1 MECKFHSWLPSV
13 PPFQTPPPPVQALS
27 SGDTPWAAHPLSGFG
42 LVFQLSQRAGQLQ
55 FTQASESAQMV
66 CGLSAQALLRSST
79 AFVGRIHAADQA
91 DFHASLQASAL
102 HGEPWNWE
110 GRILTEG
117 EIKWINIRAA
127 MKRIDDKETPG
138 RPKVPCPPRGEGW
151 AEPSPGGAHA
161 QVQWNGIMINISHAR
176 RRESDLRDMAAHME
190 RAREQERARLARDMH
205 DELGQLLTALKM
217 DISLLRRRLGHDDA
231 QLNSMTHLVDAATAA
246 GRRVAAQLRPAV
258 LDLGLSDGLLWLA
271 EEFSQRYAIPVSHQI
286 ESAGELDDLTAIQIF
301 RIAQEAFTNIA
312 RHAQAKSVRLTLART
327 PGLIAL
333 DIVDDGLGFTPATQ
347 TSEKS
352 FGLRGMRERAHL
364 LGGTL
369 DCASVP
375 NHGTTLRVRV
385 PCTEC
390 GKPADAPTSG
400 KPISS

>member
-13 PPFQTPPPPVQALS
+13 PPFQSPPPPVQDLS
-27 SGDTPWAAHPLSGFG
+27 SDDTPWAAHPLSGFG

-127 MKRIDDKETPG
+127 VKRLDAT
-138 RPKVPCPPRGEGW
+138 
-151 AEPSPGGAHA
+151 

-217 DISLLRRRLGHDDA
+217 DISLLRRRLGPDDA
-231 QLNSMTHLVDAATAA
+231 QLNSMTQLVDAATAA

-271 EEFSQRYAIPVSHQI
+271 EEFSQRYGIPVSHQI
-286 ESAGELDDLTAIQIF
+286 EGAGELDDLTAIQIF

-312 RHAQAKSVRLTLART
+312 RHAQAKSVRLALART

-385 PCTEC
+385 PCIERGT
-390 GKPADAPTSG
+390 PADAPTSG
-400 KPISS
+400 KPISA

>member
-13 PPFQTPPPPVQALS
+13 PPFQSPPPPVQDLS
-27 SGDTPWAAHPLSGFG
+27 SDDTPWAAHPLSGFG

-127 MKRIDDKETPG
+127 VKRLDAT
-138 RPKVPCPPRGEGW
+138 
-151 AEPSPGGAHA
+151 

-217 DISLLRRRLGHDDA
+217 DISLLRRRLGPDDA

-271 EEFSQRYAIPVSHQI
+271 EEFSQRYGIPVSHQI
-286 ESAGELDDLTAIQIF
+286 EGAGELDDLTAIQIF

-385 PCTEC
+385 PCTER
-390 GKPADAPTSG
+390 GTPADAPTSG
-400 KPISS
+400 KPISA

>member
-1 MECKFHSWLPSV
+1 VECKFHSWLPSV
-13 PPFQTPPPPVQALS
+13 PPFQSPPPPVQDLS
-27 SGDTPWAAHPLSGFG
+27 SDDTPWAAHPLSGFG

-127 MKRIDDKETPG
+127 VKRLDAT
-138 RPKVPCPPRGEGW
+138 
-151 AEPSPGGAHA
+151 

-217 DISLLRRRLGHDDA
+217 DISLLRRRLGPDDA

-271 EEFSQRYAIPVSHQI
+271 EEFSQRYGIPVSHQI
-286 ESAGELDDLTAIQIF
+286 EGAGELDDLTAIQIF

-385 PCTEC
+385 PCTER
-390 GKPADAPTSG
+390 GTPADAPTSG
-400 KPISS
+400 KPISA

>member
-13 PPFQTPPPPVQALS
+13 PPFETPPPPVQDLS
-27 SGDTPWAAHPLSGFG
+27 SGDTPWTAHPLSGFG

-127 MKRIDDKETPG
+127 VKRID
-138 RPKVPCPPRGEGW
+138 
-151 AEPSPGGAHA
+151 AA

-217 DISLLRRRLGHDDA
+217 DISLLRRRLGPDDA
-231 QLNSMTHLVDAATAA
+231 QLNSMTQLVDAATAA

-271 EEFSQRYAIPVSHQI
+271 EEFSQRYDIPVSHQI
-286 ESAGELDDLTAIQIF
+286 EGAGELDDLTAIQIF

-375 NHGTTLRVRV
+375 NHGTTLRLRV

-400 KPISS
+400 KPISA

>member
-13 PPFQTPPPPVQALS
+13 PPFQTPPPPVQDLS

-127 MKRIDDKETPG
+127 VKRID
-138 RPKVPCPPRGEGW
+138 
-151 AEPSPGGAHA
+151 AA

-217 DISLLRRRLGHDDA
+217 DISLLRRRLGPDDV
-231 QLNSMTHLVDAATAA
+231 QLNSMAQLVDAATAA

-271 EEFSQRYAIPVSHQI
+271 EEFSQRYDIPVSHQI
-286 ESAGELDDLTAIQIF
+286 EGAGELDDLTAIQIF

-385 PCTEC
+385 PCTER
-390 GKPADAPTSG
+390 GAPADAPTSG
-400 KPISS
+400 KPISA

>member
-13 PPFQTPPPPVQALS
+13 PPFQSPPPPVQDLS
-27 SGDTPWAAHPLSGFG
+27 SDDTPWAAHPLSGFG

-127 MKRIDDKETPG
+127 VKRLDAT
-138 RPKVPCPPRGEGW
+138 
-151 AEPSPGGAHA
+151 

-217 DISLLRRRLGHDDA
+217 DISLLRRRLGPDDA
-231 QLNSMTHLVDAATAA
+231 QLNSMTQLVDAATAA

-271 EEFSQRYAIPVSHQI
+271 EEFSQRYGIPVSHQI
-286 ESAGELDDLTAIQIF
+286 EGAGELDDLTAIQIF

-312 RHAQAKSVRLTLART
+312 RHAQAKSVRLAVART

-385 PCTEC
+385 PCTER
-390 GKPADAPTSG
+390 GAPADAPTSG
-400 KPISS
+400 KPISA

>member
-1 MECKFHSWLPSV
+1 
-13 PPFQTPPPPVQALS
+13 
-27 SGDTPWAAHPLSGFG
+27 
-42 LVFQLSQRAGQLQ
+42 LQ

-127 MKRIDDKETPG
+127 VKRID
-138 RPKVPCPPRGEGW
+138 
-151 AEPSPGGAHA
+151 AA

-217 DISLLRRRLGHDDA
+217 DISLLRRRLGPDDA
-231 QLNSMTHLVDAATAA
+231 QLNSMTQLVDAATAA

-271 EEFSQRYAIPVSHQI
+271 EEFSQRYDIPVSHQI
-286 ESAGELDDLTAIQIF
+286 EGAGELDDLTAIQIF

-312 RHAQAKSVRLTLART
+312 RHAQAKSVRLSLAST

-347 TSEKS
+347 TSENS

-385 PCTEC
+385 PCTER
-390 GKPADAPTSG
+390 GAPADAPTSG
-400 KPISS
+400 KPISA

>member
-1 MECKFHSWLPSV
+1 M
-13 PPFQTPPPPVQALS
+13 PPFQSPPPPVQDLS
-27 SGDTPWAAHPLSGFG
+27 SDDTPWAAHPLSGFG

-127 MKRIDDKETPG
+127 VKRLDAT
-138 RPKVPCPPRGEGW
+138 
-151 AEPSPGGAHA
+151 

-217 DISLLRRRLGHDDA
+217 DISLLRRRLGPDDA

-271 EEFSQRYAIPVSHQI
+271 EEFSQRYGIPVSHQI
-286 ESAGELDDLTAIQIF
+286 EGAGELDDLTAIQIF

-385 PCTEC
+385 PCTER
-390 GKPADAPTSG
+390 GTPADAPTSG
-400 KPISS
+400 KPISA

>member
-13 PPFQTPPPPVQALS
+13 PPFQSPPPPVQDLS
-27 SGDTPWAAHPLSGFG
+27 SDDTPWAAHPLSGFG

-127 MKRIDDKETPG
+127 VKRLDAT
-138 RPKVPCPPRGEGW
+138 
-151 AEPSPGGAHA
+151 

-217 DISLLRRRLGHDDA
+217 DISLLRRRLGPDDA
-231 QLNSMTHLVDAATAA
+231 QLNSMTHLVDAAAAA

-271 EEFSQRYAIPVSHQI
+271 EEFSQRYGIPVSHQI
-286 ESAGELDDLTAIQIF
+286 EGAGELDDLTAIQIF

-385 PCTEC
+385 PCTER
-390 GKPADAPTSG
+390 GTPADAPTYG
-400 KPISS
+400 KPISA

>member
-13 PPFQTPPPPVQALS
+13 PPFQSPPPPVQDLS
-27 SGDTPWAAHPLSGFG
+27 SDDTPWAAHPLSGFG

-127 MKRIDDKETPG
+127 VKRLDAT
-138 RPKVPCPPRGEGW
+138 
-151 AEPSPGGAHA
+151 

-217 DISLLRRRLGHDDA
+217 DISLLRRRLGPDDA

-271 EEFSQRYAIPVSHQI
+271 EEFSQRYGIPVSHQI
-286 ESAGELDDLTAIQIF
+286 EGAGELDDLTAIQIF

-400 KPISS
+400 KPISA

>member
-13 PPFQTPPPPVQALS
+13 PPFQSPPPPVQDLS
-27 SGDTPWAAHPLSGFG
+27 SDDTPWAAHPLSGFG

-127 MKRIDDKETPG
+127 VKRLDAT
-138 RPKVPCPPRGEGW
+138 
-151 AEPSPGGAHA
+151 

-217 DISLLRRRLGHDDA
+217 DISLLRRRLGPDDA

-271 EEFSQRYAIPVSHQI
+271 EEFSQRYGIPVSHQI
-286 ESAGELDDLTAIQIF
+286 EGAGELDDLTAIQIF

-385 PCTEC
+385 PCTER
-390 GKPADAPTSG
+390 GAPADAPTSG
-400 KPISS
+400 KPISA

>member
-13 PPFQTPPPPVQALS
+13 SPFQSPPPPVQDLS
-27 SGDTPWAAHPLSGFG
+27 SDDTPWAAHPLSGFG

-127 MKRIDDKETPG
+127 VKQLGT
-138 RPKVPCPPRGEGW
+138 
-151 AEPSPGGAHA
+151 A

>member
-1 MECKFHSWLPSV
+1 M
-13 PPFQTPPPPVQALS
+13 PPFETPPPPVQDQS
-27 SGDTPWAAHPLSGFG
+27 SDDTPWAAHPLSSFG

-66 CGLSAQALLRSST
+66 CGLSAQALLQSST

-127 MKRIDDKETPG
+127 VKRID
-138 RPKVPCPPRGEGW
+138 
-151 AEPSPGGAHA
+151 AA

-217 DISLLRRRLGHDDA
+217 DISLLRRRLGPDDA

-246 GRRVAAQLRPAV
+246 GRRVAAQLRPAA

-271 EEFSQRYAIPVSHQI
+271 EEFSQRYDIPVSHQI
-286 ESAGELDDLTAIQIF
+286 EDAGELDDLAAIQIF

-347 TSEKS
+347 ASEKS

-375 NHGTTLRVRV
+375 NHGTTLRLRV

-400 KPISS
+400 KPISA

>member
-13 PPFQTPPPPVQALS
+13 PPFQTPPPPVQDLS
-27 SGDTPWAAHPLSGFG
+27 IGDTPWAAHPLSGFG

-79 AFVGRIHAADQA
+79 TFVGRIHAADQA

-127 MKRIDDKETPG
+127 VKQLGT
-138 RPKVPCPPRGEGW
+138 
-151 AEPSPGGAHA
+151 A

-217 DISLLRRRLGHDDA
+217 DISLLRRRLGPDDV

-258 LDLGLSDGLLWLA
+258 LDLGLSDGLHWLA
-271 EEFSQRYAIPVSHQI
+271 EEFSQRYDIPVSHQI

-347 TSEKS
+347 TSENS

-375 NHGTTLRVRV
+375 NHGTTLRLRV
-385 PCTEC
+385 PCGERGTS
-390 GKPADAPTSG
+390 ADAPASG
-400 KPISS
+400 KPISA

>member
-13 PPFQTPPPPVQALS
+13 PPFQSPPPPVQDLS
-27 SGDTPWAAHPLSGFG
+27 SDDTPWAAHPLSGFG

-91 DFHASLQASAL
+91 DFHASVQASAL

-127 MKRIDDKETPG
+127 VKRLDAT
-138 RPKVPCPPRGEGW
+138 
-151 AEPSPGGAHA
+151 

-217 DISLLRRRLGHDDA
+217 DISLLRRRLGPDDA
-231 QLNSMTHLVDAATAA
+231 QLNSMTQLVDAATAA

-271 EEFSQRYAIPVSHQI
+271 EEFSQRYGIPVSHQI
-286 ESAGELDDLTAIQIF
+286 EGAGELDDLTAIQIF

-385 PCTEC
+385 PCTER
-390 GKPADAPTSG
+390 GTPADAPTSG
-400 KPISS
+400 KPISA

>member
-13 PPFQTPPPPVQALS
+13 PPFQSPPPPVQDLS
-27 SGDTPWAAHPLSGFG
+27 SDDTPWAAHPLSGFG

-91 DFHASLQASAL
+91 DFHASVQASAL

-127 MKRIDDKETPG
+127 VKRLDAT
-138 RPKVPCPPRGEGW
+138 
-151 AEPSPGGAHA
+151 

-217 DISLLRRRLGHDDA
+217 DISLLRRRLGPDDA

-271 EEFSQRYAIPVSHQI
+271 EEFSQRYGIPVSHQI
-286 ESAGELDDLTAIQIF
+286 EGAGELDDLTAIQIF

-385 PCTEC
+385 PCTER
-390 GKPADAPTSG
+390 GTPADAPTYG
-400 KPISS
+400 KPISA

>member
-1 MECKFHSWLPSV
+1 M
-13 PPFQTPPPPVQALS
+13 TPPHS
-27 SGDTPWAAHPLSGFG
+27 SHLPDPETAAEDADESAHPLSGFG
-42 LVFQLSQRAGQLQ
+42 LVFQLRQRAGQLQ

-66 CGLSAQALLRSST
+66 CGLSAQTLLRSSS
-79 AFVGRIHAADQA
+79 AFVGRLHAADQA
-91 DFHASLQASAL
+91 DFQASLQASAL

-127 MKRIDDKETPG
+127 VKRLDAT
-138 RPKVPCPPRGEGW
+138 
-151 AEPSPGGAHA
+151 
-161 QVQWNGIMINISHAR
+161 QVQWNGIIINISHAR
-176 RRESDLRDMAAHME
+176 RREADLRDMAAHME

-217 DISLLRRRLGHDDA
+217 DISLLRRRLGPDDA
-231 QLNSMTHLVDAATAA
+231 QLNSMTSLVDAATAA

-258 LDLGLSDGLLWLA
+258 LDLGLTEGLHWLA
-271 EEFSQRYAIPVSHQI
+271 EQFTQRYDIPVTHQLDD
-286 ESAGELDDLTAIQIF
+286 AGELDDMTAIQIF

-312 RHAQAKSVRLTLART
+312 RHAQAKSVRFTASRA

-333 DIVDDGLGFTPATQ
+333 DIVDDGIGFTPDTQ
-347 TSEKS
+347 TSASS

-369 DCASVP
+369 DCISVP
-375 NHGTTLRVRV
+375 NRGTTLRLRV
-385 PCTEC
+385 PCGERSEGAVTAGSES
-390 GKPADAPTSG
+390 PAAH
-400 KPISS
+400 